1 MALYLQRDTKVFL
14 EKEDGSTKQYWEIPV
29 LEGFSFTQGN
39 DTSEVTLNE
48 MSDGSG
54 RSRRGRM
61 VFNDALSP
69 ADWSFST
76 YIRPFISTGTAGGL
90 ANKASTAL
98 NHHLVE
104 EALWANFIGDGGWS
118 ATNSA
123 LKEGQDIATEITT
136 NFTGGTNG
144 VYEIDQLEYS
154 TNGNG
159 INATFEITVDSG
171 AVTDIIVRNAGTGF
185 ASGNTITFS
194 KYMFGAA
201 SADLVVTLIAGN
213 IDSTQTAAY
222 DYELENFLFGTGSST
237 FNMAGSNQTELGLF
251 NLYFVM
257 GAQNATTA
265 NNYVQADIDS
275 NRVTIYKLT
284 DCTINEASINF
295 DVDGIAQIDW
305 SGNATTISDY
315 TSPLNMTA
323 ASGADLGV
331 VNEGVN
337 KTNNFIRNKLAQIS
351 VTSKKLASAQLA
363 GAGDGVY
370 NFTLTGGSITITNN
384 ISYLTPEVLGIVNT
398 PLGHIT
404 GNKSITGSFTCYVT
418 AGTAG
423 DSADFYNDMNTT
435 EAKELVTNEFDI
447 TFKLGGAT
455 GTPRFEINMPTAHI
469 EIPEVNIED
478 VISLNMNFHGLP
490 SSIDEADEANFT
502 LVGA

>member
-1 MALYLQRDTKVFL
+1 
-14 EKEDGSTKQYWEIPV
+14 
-29 LEGFSFTQGN
+29 
-39 DTSEVTLNE
+39 
-48 MSDGSG
+48 
-54 RSRRGRM
+54 
-61 VFNDALSP
+61 
-69 ADWSFST
+69 
-76 YIRPFISTGTAGGL
+76 
-90 ANKASTAL
+90 
-98 NHHLVE
+98 
-104 EALWANFIGDGGWS
+104 
-118 ATNSA
+118 
-123 LKEGQDIATEITT
+123 
-136 NFTGGTNG
+136 
-144 VYEIDQLEYS
+144 
-154 TNGNG
+154 
-159 INATFEITVDSG
+159 
-171 AVTDIIVRNAGTGF
+171 
-185 ASGNTITFS
+185 
-194 KYMFGAA
+194 
-201 SADLVVTLIAGN
+201 
-213 IDSTQTAAY
+213 
-222 DYELENFLFGTGSST
+222 
-237 FNMAGSNQTELGLF
+237 MAGSNQTELGLF